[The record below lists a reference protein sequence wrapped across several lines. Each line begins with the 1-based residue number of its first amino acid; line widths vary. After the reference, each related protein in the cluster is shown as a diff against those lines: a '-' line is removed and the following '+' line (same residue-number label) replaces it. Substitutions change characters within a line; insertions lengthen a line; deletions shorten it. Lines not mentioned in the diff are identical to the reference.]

1 MEYDV
6 GQVLYAV
13 SSKEMRVV
21 PLRVTERIVRQTLQ
35 GEIVTYVAQL
45 PDGREITDLSK
56 LAGDVHVSI
65 EEVREKMIL
74 SITEVVDKI
83 VDTAKETAV
92 QSFGRTDSSSLE
104 KPDKAPDNETE
115 DPAGKSKITLP
126 DGTVANVTL
135 PQGL

>member
-13 SSKEMRVV
+13 SHKEMRVV
-21 PLRVTERIVRQTLQ
+21 PLRVTERIVRQTLK

-45 PDGREITDLSK
+45 PDGREVTDLSK
-56 LAGDVHVSI
+56 LGGDVHVSI
-65 EEVREKMIL
+65 DDVRDKMIL

-83 VDTAKETAV
+83 VDSARESASA
-92 QSFGRTDSSSLE
+92 SFGKIEPDSVE
-104 KPDKAPDNETE
+104 KTLKNESASQIDE
-115 DPAGKSKITLP
+115 SGKSKITLP

-135 PQGL
+135 PSGI